1 MDRVVVFMDYQNVH
15 GWARRQFLPY
25 GADPA
30 EGHVSPLKVGELL
43 VGRRRRPSE
52 LQEVRVY
59 RGRPN
64 PERQS
69 GAAEPTTGRVLMGTQ

>member
-1 MDRVVVFMDYQNVH
+1 MVFMDYQSVH

-25 GADPA
+25 GAGPA

-52 LQEVRVY
+52 LQEFGSIAVARTLS
-59 RGRPN
+59 GSPAHPSQRP
-64 PERQS
+64 
-69 GAAEPTTGRVLMGTQ
+69 AEC